1 MLRENF
7 VKYLKYERRYSEHT
21 VRAYINDVEQ
31 FFDYMEDEGFSHNV
45 EDNKAVESLIRK
57 WLIKLLEEK
66 RSDRTIN
73 RKFSALK
80 AYFKYLRIQGKIE
93 GNPAS
98 NIYLPKIS
106 RKLPHFV
113 DEEQMNMLLD
123 QDKFTN
129 DFAGCRDKLII
140 ELLYQT
146 GIRLSELINIKSSD
160 VDFNQNQI
168 KIFGKRRKERFIPVT
183 GELIELI
190 KRYKQIKALTF
201 PAIDDKYLIVT
212 DKGKKLYEKFVYR
225 VVKKYLGIVTTME
238 KRSPHVLRHTIA
250 THMLN
255 RGADLNAIKE
265 LLGHANLSATQI
277 YTHTT
282 FEKLKKIYKQAHPR
296 N

>member
-1 MLRENF
+1 MLKENF

-80 AYFKYLRIQGKIE
+80 TYFKYLRIQGKIE
-93 GNPAS
+93 GNPVS
-98 NIYLPKIS
+98 KIYLPKVS

-123 QDKFTN
+123 QDKFAN

-140 ELLYQT
+140 GLLYQT

-160 VDFNQNQI
+160 VDFDQNQI

>member
-1 MLRENF
+1 MLKENF

>member
-7 VKYLKYERRYSEHT
+7 DKYLRYERRYSEHT
-21 VRAYINDVEQ
+21 VRAYIKDLEQ
-31 FFDYMEDEGFSHNV
+31 FFKYMEGEGFSNHI

-57 WLIKLLEEK
+57 WLIKLLEEQ

-93 GNPAS
+93 GNPVS
-98 NIYLPKIS
+98 KIYLPKIS

-123 QDKFTN
+123 QDKFSS
-129 DFAGCRDKLII
+129 DFGGLRDKLII

-160 VDFNQNQI
+160 VDYDQNQI
-168 KIFGKRRKERFIPVT
+168 KILGKRKKERFVPVT
-183 GELIELI
+183 GELINLI
-190 KRYKQIKALTF
+190 RRFKQIKTLTF
-201 PAIDDKYLIVT
+201 PETDHTYLIVT

-225 VVKKYLGIVTTME
+225 VVKKYLGIVTTMN
-238 KRSPHVLRHTIA
+238 KRSPHVLRHTFA

-255 RGADLNAIKE
+255 NGADLNAIKE

-282 FEKLKKIYKQAHPR
+282 FEKLREIYKQAHPR